1 MLPVEPEALRA
12 HNPAMT
18 DLMTMPEINRSV
30 EKSAPRKAAPLDPDW
45 RFLFDLKGWIL
56 LPGVLD
62 PEQAAA
68 IRAHLLAGGST
79 FTGPAQALLD
89 HPAVVEVLQDILG
102 CGRTEPDCHA
112 FRCENSFA
120 SIRSAGWKPGGNDVP
135 HVVMDARTG
144 GPMSYQCR
152 NGAIYSGLT
161 RVVWELNPVR
171 AGGGGTQFLSGT
183 HKAELPF
190 PQALRVPD
198 NRHMES
204 YACPAGSV
212 FIFTESLLHAATAWT
227 DTEHQ
232 RVSIFSCYN
241 SVWAQ
246 WHRLNLDPALIADMP
261 TKRQSLFRGV
271 YSFDFCQESPTA
283 GINRTYSERNR
294 AL

>member
-102 CGRTEPDCHA
+102 SGRTEPD
-112 FRCENSFA
+112 
-120 SIRSAGWKPGGNDVP
+120 
-135 HVVMDARTG
+135 
-144 GPMSYQCR
+144 
-152 NGAIYSGLT
+152 
-161 RVVWELNPVR
+161 
-171 AGGGGTQFLSGT
+171 
-183 HKAELPF
+183 
-190 PQALRVPD
+190 
-198 NRHMES
+198 
-204 YACPAGSV
+204 
-212 FIFTESLLHAATAWT
+212 
-227 DTEHQ
+227 
-232 RVSIFSCYN
+232 
-241 SVWAQ
+241 
-246 WHRLNLDPALIADMP
+246 
-261 TKRQSLFRGV
+261 
-271 YSFDFCQESPTA
+271 
-283 GINRTYSERNR
+283 
-294 AL
+294 